1 MRLLRL
7 SANQPTFQ
15 TVTFRREGL
24 SLVLAEQKTEKSAQ
38 KKTYNGVGKSLMLEI
53 LHFCLGSSKRVAF
66 EKHLKG
72 WVFFLDIE
80 VDGVTHVI
88 SRRADKQDIIT
99 LNSARIK
106 LTRLKEFLEEAC
118 LETTF
123 PFLTIRST
131 LIRFIRSGRGAYVE
145 FLRANLKETEYA
157 AMLSAAYLLGLDTEL
172 ARTKYDLR
180 EKKRSYERALKQLQ
194 DDPVF
199 SQLMANETVDI
210 ELTALKE
217 TVEKLRSDLGSFR
230 VAKDF
235 HEIEQEANGIK
246 RSLDRH
252 RREEVKIGNAITQID
267 RSLQTK
273 SDLPPD
279 RVFQIYEEA
288 NVSLP
293 ESVQRRVEE
302 VIDFHQELQK
312 KRVYRLSRERQELV
326 RELRQQEE
334 QINSLSE
341 QLDEK
346 LRYLSEHRALDE
358 YVAVNNELSEAQQ
371 KIAKL
376 EESKALRSRVDR
388 ELNKIDLDLATEN
401 LRTGEYIESS
411 TALIEEATSRFRSF
425 ARELYGSRPSGLS
438 ISNETGDN
446 QIRYRVDAHIKGDAA
461 EGINE
466 AKIFCF
472 DLTLLSL
479 GRGHRFEFLAH
490 DSTLFGPID
499 PRQRLAMFRI
509 ADRVCRE
516 LGVQYIATLN
526 LHDIT
531 SIEKQ
536 VEVKETELA
545 RLFGNETVVLSLTDE
560 SPESKLLGIDV
571 DLGDYTK

>member
-7 SANQPTFQ
+7 SANQSTFQ

-53 LHFCLGSSKRVAF
+53 LHFCLGSNKRAAF

-72 WVFFLDIE
+72 WIFFLDIE
-80 VDGVTHVI
+80 VDGVKHVI
-88 SRRADKQDIIT
+88 SRRADKSGVIT
-99 LNSARIK
+99 LNSARIS

-118 LETTF
+118 LEATF

-131 LIRFIRSGRGAYVE
+131 LIRFIRSGRGAYVD
-145 FLRANLKETEYA
+145 FLRANANEKDYA
-157 AMLSAAYLLGLDTEL
+157 AMLSAAYLLGLDSDL
-172 ARTKYDLR
+172 AKAKHDLR
-180 EKKRSYERALKQLQ
+180 EKKKNYQRTMRQLQ

-199 SQLMANETVDI
+199 SQLMADETVDI
-210 ELTALKE
+210 EITALRE
-217 TVEKLRSDLGSFR
+217 AVEKLRSDLKSFR

-235 HEIEQEANGIK
+235 HEIEKEANGIK

-252 RREEVKIGNAITQID
+252 RREEVKIGNAIAQID

-273 SDLPPD
+273 VDLSPG

-288 NVSLP
+288 EASLP

-302 VIDFHQELQK
+302 VVDFQQELQR
-312 KRVYRLSRERQELV
+312 KRVYRLSRERQQMV
-326 RELRQQEE
+326 RELREQEE
-334 QINSLSE
+334 QTDSLSK
-341 QLDEK
+341 QLDDK

-358 YVAVNNELSEAQQ
+358 YVAVNNELSEAQR

-376 EESKALRSRVDR
+376 EESKALRNRVDR
-388 ELNKIDLDLATEN
+388 ELNKIDVDLATEN
-401 LRTGEYIESS
+401 LRTGEYIDSS
-411 TALIEEATSRFRSF
+411 AALIEEATSRFRSF

-438 ISNETGDN
+438 IGNEPGDN
-446 QIRYRVDAHIKGDAA
+446 QIRYHIDAHIKGDAA

-479 GRGHRFEFLAH
+479 GRGHRFEFLIH

-499 PRQRLAMFRI
+499 PRQRLNMFRI

-516 LGVQYIATLN
+516 LGIQYIATLN

-531 SIEKQ
+531 SIQKQ
-536 VEVKETELA
+536 VEVEESELD
-545 RLFGNETVVLSLTDE
+545 RLFGDETVVLRLTDE